1 MAYAEIWG
9 GGGGVVSV
17 ILSLDV
23 DLVQLDC
30 LSFLS
35 SGERNG

>member
-9 GGGGVVSV
+9 AGVVSV
-17 ILSLDV
+17 FLSLDV

-30 LSFLS
+30 LSFLID
-35 SGERNG
+35 